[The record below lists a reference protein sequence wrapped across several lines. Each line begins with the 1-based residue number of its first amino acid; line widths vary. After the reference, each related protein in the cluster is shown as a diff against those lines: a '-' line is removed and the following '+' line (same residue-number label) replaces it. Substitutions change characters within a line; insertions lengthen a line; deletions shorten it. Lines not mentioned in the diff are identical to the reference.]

1 MFDYFDNS
9 VVKKK
14 FNVKISKDSLLKFV
28 TEKLT
33 SIVFHDSRCSKQ
45 H

>member
-1 MFDYFDNS
+1 MFDDFDNS

-14 FNVKISKDSLLKFV
+14 FSAKMSKDSLLMFV
-28 TEKLT
+28 IEKLT
-33 SIVFHDSRCSKQ
+33 SILFHNSRCSKQ